1 MESHQKNNGY
11 SKEIQTEIFMM
22 IFRLAASFQ
31 ITTAVSNLFK
41 TTTKQ

>member
-1 MESHQKNNGY
+1 MGSHQKNNGY
-11 SKEIQTEIFMM
+11 SKEIQTETFMM